1 MKLYDDAYLLLTT
14 DSVEGRSV
22 RRLLLVVV
30 VPEQSRALTRESTGD
45 PRVLVRNTP
54 DSDTNTSL
62 NIHARANHAGVSSSV
77 GVQLLLI
84 SRSVH
89 ADIKLSVSNIDVE
102 LGEAVENRGELG
114 ARRSRCVLSRS
125 ALAGHV
131 SLETDTVNA
140 KTVGLDQLGDANG
153 TLGLGTTVLK
163 VVVVVVQLG
172 GRVGSQSHAESN
184 RNESFTNDAVE
195 NAVTV
200 SSVLVESLVDDIPVR
215 ALALVTAH
223 DSIDVVAHDRLQ
235 GLVVPVAV
243 GNPAGKLAVP
253 NKSVAAKLHATRG
266 SGVGVLVGGSPV
278 ELAAIG
284 LDGLPLHGVLG
295 GERAEFALG
304 VENGV
309 LLGVT
314 ADSDGGT
321 EVLLAGSLHGVV
333 KASSLSSFDIT
344 GYVSTTIKLPLV
356 FEDLRNRVGNSQT
369 VEKGQGHGKDTETHL
384 CNWKFEKQ
392 DLPAKKKSTF
402 LQMRSCIIYHEPHD
416 SVAIS
421 SIPIG

>member
-1 MKLYDDAYLLLTT
+1 MKLCTDAYLLLTT
-14 DSVEGRSV
+14 NGVQGRSV
-22 RRLLLVVV
+22 RGLLLVVV
-30 VPEQSRALTRESTGD
+30 VPEQSRTLTRESSRN
-45 PRVLVRNTP
+45 PRVLVRDTP

-62 NIHARANHAGVSSSV
+62 NIHARANHASVSSSV
-77 GVQLLLI
+77 SVQLLLV

-102 LGEAVENRGELG
+102 LGEAVKNRGELG
-114 ARRSRCVLSRS
+114 ARRSRCVLSGS

-131 SLETDTVNA
+131 SLKTNTVNA
-140 KTVGLDQLGDANG
+140 KTVGLDELGDANS
-153 TLGLGTTVLK
+153 TLSLGTTVLK
-163 VVVVVVQLG
+163 VVVVVVEFG
-172 GRVGSQSHAESN
+172 SRVGSKSHAESN

-253 NKSVAAKLHATRG
+253 NEGVAAKLHAARS
-266 SGVGVLVGGSPV
+266 SGISMLVGGAPV
-278 ELAAIG
+278 ELAAVG
-284 LDGLPLHGVLG
+284 LDGFPLHGVLG
-295 GERAEFALG
+295 GERAELALG

-314 ADSDGGT
+314 ADGDGGT
-321 EVLLAGSLHGVV
+321 KVLLAGSLHGVV
-333 KASSLSSFDIT
+333 KASSLARLNIA
-344 GYVSTTIKLPLV
+344 GEVSLSIQV
-356 FEDLRNRVGNSQT
+356 DLRVKYLRNGVGNSQT

-392 DLPAKKKSTF
+392 DLPAKKKSLFTRCEAALYIMTSMTPWQF
-402 LQMRSCIIYHEPHD
+402 P
-416 SVAIS
+416 
-421 SIPIG
+421 